1 MRKLIF
7 QNMVSVDGYF
17 EGPNH
22 EIDWHNVDAEFNEY
36 AIDLLH
42 HVDALIFGR
51 VTYQLMANYWPT
63 SAARTD
69 DPDVA
74 ERMNNL
80 PKIVFSRT
88 LKTIEWQNSRLVK
101 ENVAG
106 EIKRLKQQPGKDLAI
121 FGSSN
126 LALTLLPL
134 GLIDEIRLF
143 VAPIVLGGGR
153 PLFQGLEKRLPLK
166 LVNTKTYRSGNILLF
181 YQLAEK
187 KK

>member
-1 MRKLIF
+1 MRKMIF

-17 EGPNH
+17 EGANQ

-51 VTYQLMANYWPT
+51 ITYQLMANYWPT
-63 SAARTD
+63 PAARRD
-69 DPDVA
+69 DPIVA
-74 ERMNNL
+74 ELMNSL

-88 LKTIEWQNSRLVK
+88 LSKVEWQNSRLLK
-101 ENVAG
+101 ENLEG
-106 EIKRLKQQPGKDLAI
+106 EIKALKQQQGKDLVI

-126 LALTLLPL
+126 LALTLIPL

-143 VAPIVLGGGR
+143 IAPIVLGNGN
-153 PLFQGLEKRLPLK
+153 PIFKGLKARLPLK
-166 LVNTKTYRSGNILLF
+166 LVKTQTFRSGNVLLY
-181 YQLAEK
+181 YQPATK
-187 KK
+187 